1 MNTLELI
8 KTWQEAQQDPETLDE
23 LLETLEP
30 QQQALLGS
38 YVHETQERPTLL
50 GLIQEHEPLLTRYL
64 GLPADQRAQL
74 ERLRAKRPEYLE
86 GDYKTEPAIPLNS
99 KPQNLT
105 TPSWELYKDTHSTK
119 AITRIV
125 THYINHKPTARKGP
139 VPLTNWFQS
148 YDPNKNTNLQPEI
161 KGKTKTRVTPPGEK
175 YYRQLQRLK
184 QKQPQTTPP
193 FEDWIINQLPQELRE
208 QLTQTPYFTQQHLT
222 IEQITQYYIN
232 HKPTAR
238 KGPVPLTNWFQRY
251 EPTTNTNLQP
261 EIKGKTQ
268 NNGTAPGNKYHKQWQ
283 KLKQKQPETIP
294 DFENWILNQT
304 PTELRERL
312 RQTPYFLV
320 KNPSP

>member
-1 MNTLELI
+1 MSRTLTDIIELLDAGSDVDSLELSVEEEVLAGSFRYE
-8 KTWQEAQQDPETLDE
+8 QE
-23 LLETLEP
+23 
-30 QQQALLGS
+30 
-38 YVHETQERPTLL
+38 ERPEML
-50 GLIQEHEPLLTRYL
+50 QVVVEHEELLTRYL
-64 GLPADQRAQL
+64 GLPADQRALL
-74 ERLRAKRPEYLE
+74 ERLRMKKPEYLE
-86 GDYKTEPAIPLNS
+86 GDYNTKPAISLSS

-105 TPSWELYKDTHSTK
+105 TPSWKLYKDTHSTK

-125 THYINHKPTARKGP
+125 TH
-139 VPLTNWFQS
+139 
-148 YDPNKNTNLQPEI
+148 
-161 KGKTKTRVTPPGEK
+161 
-175 YYRQLQRLK
+175 
-184 QKQPQTTPP
+184 
-193 FEDWIINQLPQELRE
+193 
-208 QLTQTPYFTQQHLT
+208 
-222 IEQITQYYIN
+222 YIN